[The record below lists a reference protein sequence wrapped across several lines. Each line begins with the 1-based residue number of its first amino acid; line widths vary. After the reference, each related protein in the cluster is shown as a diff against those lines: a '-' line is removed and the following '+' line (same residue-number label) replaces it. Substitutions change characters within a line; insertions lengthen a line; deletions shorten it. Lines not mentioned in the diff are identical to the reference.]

1 MGRKAKYSL
10 EQKVKA
16 CEEYLH
22 GIKSAVVI
30 ARELNMGKY
39 GKCRVFEWSKKYKA
53 FGPSAFEDK
62 PRNKSYS
69 KEFKETVVRE
79 YLSGCSSYE
88 TLIIKY
94 QIPSIQT
101 IADWIKKYNNHIEL
115 RDYNPKPEV
124 YMNDTLKTT
133 REERIEIVE
142 WCLKHNK
149 DYKATAAHFN
159 GKYAQIYQWVR
170 KYELYGEEGLN
181 DKRGRRK
188 PSEELTELEKAQRRI
203 SQLEREKEE
212 IERRYEVL
220 KKAEMTERW

>member
-1 MGRKAKYSL
+1 M
-10 EQKVKA
+10 
-16 CEEYLH
+16 
-22 GIKSAVVI
+22 
-30 ARELNMGKY
+30 
-39 GKCRVFEWSKKYKA
+39 
-53 FGPSAFEDK
+53 
-62 PRNKSYS
+62 
-69 KEFKETVVRE
+69 
-79 YLSGCSSYE
+79 
-88 TLIIKY
+88 
-94 QIPSIQT
+94 
-101 IADWIKKYNNHIEL
+101 
-115 RDYNPKPEV
+115 
-124 YMNDTLKTT
+124 
-133 REERIEIVE
+133 
-142 WCLKHNK
+142 KHNK